1 MAAGTRRPNLQTG
14 AARRHSLHRKVS
26 DRWAHFCPSRKPVA
40 EITMTIISTAPVI
53 RITLRLWSASGPT
66 LFTKMCGPRKATA
79 PKQMKVKKGNKP
91 VGILIMGNAANS
103 MFGPKSP
110 AERAAPRDSL
120 ISWGNYERAGGC
132 CQHVNSVRTPGKR
145 RH

>member
-1 MAAGTRRPNLQTG
+1 MAAGTNRPNLQTG
-14 AARRHSLHRKVS
+14 ATRRHSLHRKVS

-53 RITLRLWSASGPT
+53 RITLRLRSASGPT

-91 VGILIMGNAANS
+91 VGILIMGNAANDL
-103 MFGPKSP
+103 PQ
-110 AERAAPRDSL
+110 
-120 ISWGNYERAGGC
+120 W
-132 CQHVNSVRTPGKR
+132 R
-145 RH
+145 RGEGA

>member
-1 MAAGTRRPNLQTG
+1 MAAGTKRPNLQTG
-14 AARRHSLHRKVS
+14 ATRRHSLDRKVS

-53 RITLRLWSASGPT
+53 RITLRLRSASGPT

-91 VGILIMGNAANS
+91 VGILIMGNAAN
-103 MFGPKSP
+103 K
-110 AERAAPRDSL
+110 
-120 ISWGNYERAGGC
+120 
-132 CQHVNSVRTPGKR
+132 
-145 RH
+145 